1 MYKVIMGTDGI
12 LGEAGFFGSRDEAQ
26 EWVDDNCGQ
35 ENWEIIEVVN
45 HHEPKRTSMPPLNPE
60 EFSQ

>member
-1 MYKVIMGTDGI
+1 MYKVIMGIDGI

-35 ENWEIIEVVN
+35 EDWDIIEVN
-45 HHEPKRTSMPPLNPE
+45 HLEPKRTSMPPLNPE
-60 EFSQ
+60 EFS